1 VSGVET
7 SIDDLLGHE
16 EEPAPRQPK
25 RVVATGAGWWIRTLL
40 MAGGLAAVAV
50 FGMRMAGLT
59 LAIPLAFAGCLAL
72 LLLRRVVA
80 LVTAPP
86 LAKVGLRRVVGEESG
101 AYNWRGSQDALRV
114 AVHRWEV
121 PLGWSRRED
130 MGRYLRTVPKM
141 LRELADERLRQ
152 RHGLTIASDPKS
164 ARVLLGEE
172 LWTILTTPV
181 KRPVA
186 PRELAASVSR
196 LEKL

>member
-1 VSGVET
+1 VSVET

-16 EEPAPRQPK
+16 EEPPPQPK
-25 RVVATGAGWWIRTLL
+25 RVATGAGWWIRTVL
-40 MAGGLAAVAV
+40 MAAGLAAVAV

-80 LVTAPP
+80 RVAPQP
-86 LAKVGLRRVVGEESG
+86 LAKVTLRRVVGEESG
-101 AYNWRGSQDALRV
+101 SYNWRSSQDALRV

-121 PLGWSRRED
+121 PLGWTRRED
-130 MGRYLRTVPKM
+130 MDRYLRTVPKM

-164 ARVLLGEE
+164 ARALLGEE
-172 LWTILTTPV
+172 LWTILTTSV
-181 KRPVA
+181 RRPVA
-186 PRELAASVSR
+186 PRDLAASISR

>member
-1 VSGVET
+1 VSGVDT
-7 SIDDLLGHE
+7 SIDDLLGHD
-16 EEPAPRQPK
+16 EEPPPQPK
-25 RVVATGAGWWIRTLL
+25 RVPTGAGWWIRTLL
-40 MAGGLAAVAV
+40 MAGGFAAVAV
-50 FGMRMAGLT
+50 FGMRLAGLT

-72 LLLRRVVA
+72 LLLRRVVL
-80 LVTAPP
+80 LVAPP
-86 LAKVGLRRVVGEESG
+86 PPAKVGLRRVIGEEPGS
-101 AYNWRGSQDALRV
+101 YNWSASQDALRV

-121 PLGWSRRED
+121 PLGWSRRD
-130 MGRYLRTVPKM
+130 DVDRYVRTVPKM

>member
-1 VSGVET
+1 MSVET

-16 EEPAPRQPK
+16 EEPPPQPK
-25 RVVATGAGWWIRTLL
+25 RVATGAGWWIRTVL
-40 MAGGLAAVAV
+40 MAAGLAAVAV

-80 LVTAPP
+80 RVAPQP
-86 LAKVGLRRVVGEESG
+86 LAKVTLRRVVGEESG
-101 AYNWRGSQDALRV
+101 SYNWRSSQDALRV

-121 PLGWSRRED
+121 PLGWTRRED
-130 MGRYLRTVPKM
+130 MDRYLRTVPKM

-164 ARVLLGEE
+164 ARALLGEE
-172 LWTILTTPV
+172 LWTILTTSV
-181 KRPVA
+181 RRPVA
-186 PRELAASVSR
+186 PRDLAASISR

>member
-1 VSGVET
+1 VSDA
-7 SIDDLLGHE
+7 SIDDLLRHE
-16 EEPAPRQPK
+16 EEPPPQPQTR
-25 RVVATGAGWWIRTLL
+25 RVTTGAGWWIRTLL

-59 LAIPLAFAGCLAL
+59 LSIPLAYAGCLAL

-80 LVTAPP
+80 LVAAPP
-86 LAKVGLRRVVGEESG
+86 LAKVGLRRVMGEEPGS
-101 AYNWRGSQDALRV
+101 YNWRASQDALRV

-130 MGRYLRTVPKM
+130 SDRYLRSVPKM

-181 KRPVA
+181 KRAVP
-186 PRELAASVSR
+186 PRDLAASVSR

>member
-1 VSGVET
+1 MSEA

-16 EEPAPRQPK
+16 EEPPPRRPK
-25 RVVATGAGWWIRTLL
+25 RMATDAGWWIRTLL
-40 MAGGLAAVAV
+40 TAGGLAAVAV

-80 LVTAPP
+80 LVSAPP
-86 LAKVGLRRVVGEESG
+86 LVKAGLRRARDEESG
-101 AYNWRGSQDALRV
+101 MYNWAASQDALRL

-130 MGRYLRTVPKM
+130 AERYLRTVPKM
-141 LRELADERLRQ
+141 LRELTDERLRQ

-172 LWTILTTPV
+172 LWTLLTTPV
-181 KRPVA
+181 KRPLA

>member
-1 VSGVET
+1 MSGVET
-7 SIDDLLGHE
+7 SIDDLLRHE
-16 EEPAPRQPK
+16 EEPPPQPK
-25 RVVATGAGWWIRTLL
+25 RVATGTGWWVRTLL
-40 MAGGLAAVAV
+40 TAAGLAAVAV

-80 LVTAPP
+80 LVAPP
-86 LAKVGLRRVVGEESG
+86 PLTKLGLRRVVGEESG
-101 AYNWRGSQDALRV
+101 AYNWRASQDALRV

-130 MGRYLRTVPKM
+130 LDRYLRTVPKM

-152 RHGLTIASDPKS
+152 RHGLTIASDPKT

-196 LEKL
+196 LEKV

>member
-1 VSGVET
+1 VSEADT
-7 SIDDLLGHE
+7 SIDDLLRHD
-16 EEPAPRQPK
+16 EEPPPPPK
-25 RVVATGAGWWIRTLL
+25 RVVTTGAGWWTRTLL
-40 MAGGLAAVAV
+40 MAAGLAAVAV

-80 LVTAPP
+80 LVAPPP
-86 LAKVGLRRVVGEESG
+86 LAKMGLRRVVGEENGS
-101 AYNWRGSQDALRV
+101 YNWRNSQDALRV

-130 MGRYLRTVPKM
+130 LDRYLRTVPKM

-172 LWTILTTPV
+172 LWTLLTTRV

>member
-1 VSGVET
+1 VSSAEA
-7 SIDDLLGHE
+7 SIDDLLRHE
-16 EEPAPRQPK
+16 EEPPPQPK
-25 RVVATGAGWWIRTLL
+25 RLATGGGWWVRTLL

-50 FGMRMAGLT
+50 FGMRMGGLT
-59 LAIPLAFAGCLAL
+59 LSIPLAYAGCLAL

-80 LVTAPP
+80 LVAPPP
-86 LAKVGLRRVVGEESG
+86 LARMTLRRAVGEESG
-101 AYNWRGSQDALRV
+101 SYNWAATPDALRV

-130 MGRYLRTVPKM
+130 ADRYLRTVPKM

-152 RHGLTIASDPKS
+152 RHGLTIATDPKS
-164 ARVLLGEE
+164 ARALLGEE

-186 PRELAASVSR
+186 PRDLAASVSR

>member
-1 VSGVET
+1 MSDVHT

-16 EEPAPRQPK
+16 DEPPPQPK
-25 RVVATGAGWWIRTLL
+25 RVSTGAGWWIRTLL

-59 LAIPLAFAGCLAL
+59 LAIPLAFAGFLAL

-80 LVTAPP
+80 LVAAPP
-86 LAKVGLRRVVGEESG
+86 QAKATLRRVMGEESG
-101 AYNWRGSQDALRV
+101 AYNWAASQDALRV

-130 MGRYLRTVPKM
+130 VERYVRTVPKM

-152 RHGLTIASDPKS
+152 RHGLTIASDPES

-172 LWTILTTPV
+172 LWTTLTTPV
-181 KRPVA
+181 KRPLA

>member
-1 VSGVET
+1 VSET
-7 SIDDLLGHE
+7 SIDDLLRHD
-16 EEPAPRQPK
+16 EEPPPRPQPK
-25 RVVATGAGWWIRTLL
+25 RVSSGAGWWVRTLL

-50 FGMRMAGLT
+50 FGMRMGGLR
-59 LAIPLAFAGCLAL
+59 LSIPLAFAGCLAL

-80 LVTAPP
+80 LVASPP
-86 LAKVGLRRVVGEESG
+86 LVKVGLRRVVGEESG
-101 AYNWRGSQDALRV
+101 TYNWAASQDALRV

-130 MGRYLRTVPKM
+130 ADRYLRTVPKM
-141 LRELADERLRQ
+141 LREVADERLRQ

-181 KRPVA
+181 KRPLA

>member
-1 VSGVET
+1 MSDANT
-7 SIDDLLGHE
+7 SIDDLLRHE
-16 EEPAPRQPK
+16 EEPPPQPK
-25 RVVATGAGWWIRTLL
+25 RPSSGGGWWIRTLL
-40 MAGGLAAVAV
+40 MAAGLAAVAV
-50 FGMRMAGLT
+50 FGMRMAGLE
-59 LAIPLAFAGCLAL
+59 LSIPLAYAGCLAL
-72 LLLRRVVA
+72 LLLRRVTA
-80 LVTAPP
+80 LVAPPP
-86 LAKVGLRRVVGEESG
+86 LAKVGLRRVVGEENGS
-101 AYNWRGSQDALRV
+101 YNWAASQDALRL

-130 MGRYLRTVPKM
+130 VDRYVRTVPKM

-164 ARVLLGEE
+164 ARALLGDE

-186 PRELAASVSR
+186 PRDLAASVSR